1 MPDPDFASTLSVNSI
16 GGSIST
22 ETLLKKFEPRS
33 VDRNTDLIAPRDE
46 TGPGV
51 LPTTSPPAD
60 PRMPAGSNDSRPAVA
75 GTEAFAHHGDYE
87 DGDYGVISDA
97 SDFLNPKF
105 GSGLRDASQGS
116 NILSRLAQRMRQAT
130 GTWRRHLQQGQLPE
144 ATGRSGANIERVLL
158 ALLSL
163 LAIVSCAGATAAL
176 VQLKSVKSELAALH
190 RELPPLR
197 ERVARLDQIEK
208 SKEASDKASDQTI
221 QSSRE
226 RRAEEVPLLF
236 SREEIQLIRDYIKP
250 APVAGSPAAAI
261 SLGDPV
267 TGPTIPFPSAI
278 TEKLPKLIGTTFAI
292 RNGAIIILKKDSRRA
307 DAVLGAN

>member
-33 VDRNTDLIAPRDE
+33 VDRNTDLIAPHDE

-116 NILSRLAQRMRQAT
+116 NILSRLAQWMRQAI

-163 LAIVSCAGATAAL
+163 CPPACTGRAATRL
-176 VQLKSVKSELAALH
+176 LSV
-190 RELPPLR
+190 
-197 ERVARLDQIEK
+197 ERV
-208 SKEASDKASDQTI
+208 ST
-221 QSSRE
+221 
-226 RRAEEVPLLF
+226 
-236 SREEIQLIRDYIKP
+236 
-250 APVAGSPAAAI
+250 
-261 SLGDPV
+261 
-267 TGPTIPFPSAI
+267 
-278 TEKLPKLIGTTFAI
+278 
-292 RNGAIIILKKDSRRA
+292 
-307 DAVLGAN
+307 